1 MNKCKSYPHLSEKII
16 QPLRK
21 SSSLCDLNESD
32 YYFEE
37 FFEGDGPLGII
48 FASVEGDVIVKKIIS
63 KTVGDETFGLQI
75 NMKLINV
82 NNKDI
87 ERKSY
92 EKVME
97 MINKSWK
104 TRSSVYLKFR
114 KIIIPEI
121 SKILNQN
128 NLLKYYDQFIEL
140 GASILEDFNFVEH
153 TDLIKMGM
161 NNIDIKNFKNIN
173 PNI

>member
-1 MNKCKSYPHLSEKII
+1 
-16 QPLRK
+16 
-21 SSSLCDLNESD
+21 
-32 YYFEE
+32 
-37 FFEGDGPLGII
+37 
-48 FASVEGDVIVKKIIS
+48 
-63 KTVGDETFGLQI
+63 
-75 NMKLINV
+75 MKLINV

-97 MINKSWK
+97 LINKSWK